1 MIYNTALYTNAYS
14 PLFASEVELYS
25 DLIYTNGSFIILSKW
40 IYINAGLAIETA
52 ALN

>member
-1 MIYNTALYTNAYS
+1 MYSTALCTNACS
-14 PLFASEVELYS
+14 PPFASKVELFS
-25 DLIYTNGSFIILSKW
+25 DLIYTNGRFFILCKW